1 MRLLQRSTSANA
13 AGRSPGYGQ
22 TGQNTFDSAYD
33 DDAFDDLE
41 GYGSGDDGGGFEM
54 TKVRLKVRV
63 FHLSVGSG
71 SPAEFLVLMYLD
83 RSTTR
88 TTSEDWA

>member
-22 TGQNTFDSAYD
+22 AGQITFDSAYD
-33 DDAFDDLE
+33 DDAFDDLD
-41 GYGSGDDGGGFEM
+41 GYGSGEDGGGFEM
-54 TKVRLKVRV
+54 TKVRLKV
-63 FHLSVGSG
+63 SVVHSTIGSCP
-71 SPAEFLVLMYLD
+71 PAESFILMRLN